1 MLNLHGVSSQTSLTC
16 PWLSYSRILQLNL
29 HTVRTFTAF
38 KKGAFHL
45 GIYLRRSDDDSLKSN
60 QFPYFGWG
68 EIFNKYSVG
77 VMKIFEYNHESLF
90 LLFLDESSV
99 LVGFL
104 IDALSL
110 VEVLE
115 YLVEACDDFSRV
127 VDQLHVEL
135 LISLVDIPC
144 IDLEQ
149 SVWGVIHVIE
159 LVFIDSLK

>member
-1 MLNLHGVSSQTSLTC
+1 
-16 PWLSYSRILQLNL
+16 
-29 HTVRTFTAF
+29 
-38 KKGAFHL
+38 
-45 GIYLRRSDDDSLKSN
+45 
-60 QFPYFGWG
+60 
-68 EIFNKYSVG
+68 
-77 VMKIFEYNHESLF
+77 MKIFEYNHESLF

-115 YLVEACDDFSRV
+115 YLVEACDYFSRV